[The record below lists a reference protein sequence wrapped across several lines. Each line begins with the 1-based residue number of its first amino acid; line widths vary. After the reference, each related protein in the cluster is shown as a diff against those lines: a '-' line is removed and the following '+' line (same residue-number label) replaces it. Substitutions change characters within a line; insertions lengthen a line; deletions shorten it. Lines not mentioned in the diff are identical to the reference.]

1 MRCPTLNELPPAPL
15 GKTGWPWT
23 EESSGLPDHQKDGS
37 PWTRISI
44 VTPSYNQGQFI
55 EETIRSVLLQ
65 GYPNLEYII
74 IDGGS
79 NDGSIEIIRKYERWL
94 DFWISEKDD
103 GQGDAIN
110 KGLERATGPV
120 ANWLNSDDLLYIGAL
135 KRVATAYAS
144 DETAILYNGSALRID
159 SEGVY
164 GSPFPAR
171 SLLAEDVFEGKV
183 PLPQPAIFF
192 RRDHWLRHGKLKRH
206 LYYAIDTDLFSSA
219 ILIGHACAIKGPPLA
234 MIRVHEAAKTAQ
246 ATALKPM
253 FLERHEIFSKLS
265 RSPNTPKHF
274 KRHIEYG
281 LNREA
286 FRLARVIL
294 KERGQL
300 FQALRWFILA
310 LRYSP
315 KKTLYRF
322 PDILLG
328 NFHK

>member
-1 MRCPTLNELPPAPL
+1 MRCPTLNELPPAPQ

-23 EESSGLPDHQKDGS
+23 EESSSLPDHREDGS
-37 PWTRISI
+37 PWTRISV

-79 NDGSIEIIRKYERWL
+79 NDGSIEIIKKYERWL

-110 KGLERATGPV
+110 KGLERATGPI
-120 ANWLNSDDLLYIGAL
+120 ANWLNSDDLFYIGAL
-135 KRVATAYAS
+135 KRVAMACAS

-164 GSPFPAR
+164 GSPFPAC
-171 SLLAEDVFEGKV
+171 SLLPENVLEGKV
-183 PLPQPAIFF
+183 ALPQPAIFF

-206 LYYAIDTDLFSSA
+206 LYYAIDTDLFVSG
-219 ILIGHACAIKGPPLA
+219 ILTGHSRAIKGPPLA
-234 MIRVHEAAKTAQ
+234 MMRVHEAAKTAQ
-246 ATALKPM
+246 AKALKPM
-253 FLERHEIFSKLS
+253 FLERHEIFSNLN
-265 RSPNTPKHF
+265 RNPNTPEHF
-274 KRHIEYG
+274 QRYIRYG

-286 FRLARVIL
+286 FRLARIIL
-294 KERGQL
+294 RERGQWI
-300 FQALRWFILA
+300 QAILWFIRA

-315 KKTLYRF
+315 KKTLHRF

-328 NFHK
+328 QFHK